1 MYDIC
6 LSSDKFISKS
16 EYQYKQFTIEISR
29 FYSPYY
35 DVKYFV
41 WNIILNDGR
50 NYGMYYGGFK
60 TEKEALDDAKK
71 CIDEE
76 SKRLK

>member
-6 LSSDKFISKS
+6 LSSDEFISKS
-16 EYQYKQFTIEISR
+16 EHQYKQFTIETSK
-29 FYSPYY
+29 FYSSYY

-41 WNIILNDGR
+41 WNIILNDGS

-60 TEKEALDDAKK
+60 TEKEALINAKETINEK
-71 CIDEE
+71 FMNI
-76 SKRLK
+76 